1 MFLAMLTSLG
11 WMPLSIHLPL
21 ATFFFFSLLR
31 QCNLN
36 CPETNSVGQAG
47 LELTELCL
55 PLLPECQDER
65 HKLAP
70 PPTFFFF
77 NSNTISSA
85 EETGRDKVC
94 SCHSLC
100 VSTRVSDRAESQL
113 SLENVSLCLYLIR
126 GLCGEH
132 GK

>member
-77 NSNTISSA
+77 LILTLSA
-85 EETGRDKVC
+85 LQRKLVEIKSALVIVCVFLLGSVTGLKANYPWRM
-94 SCHSLC
+94 
-100 VSTRVSDRAESQL
+100 
-113 SLENVSLCLYLIR
+113 
-126 GLCGEH
+126 
-132 GK
+132 